1 MRMISIAIV
10 LGLLAFD
17 DRLLLAIG
25 LNGCELRLVTDSPSG
40 LRAMRARLGLRLAL
54 GRCRASNSIRRS
66 QQDGKVQRP
75 D

>member
-1 MRMISIAIV
+1 MRMISIAVV

-40 LRAMRARLGLRLAL
+40 LRACHARARV
-54 GRCRASNSIRRS
+54 
-66 QQDGKVQRP
+66 KVSFRQVSR
-75 D
+75 

>member
-40 LRAMRARLGLRLAL
+40 LRACHAREIRA
-54 GRCRASNSIRRS
+54 
-66 QQDGKVQRP
+66 KVSFRQVSR
-75 D
+75 